1 MIWNGSKR
9 TGHRRTVFWSCFFS
23 FQMFASK
30 MHFILHEWNGVKK
43 CSLLKRASG
52 DLYFRAVFC
61 VFRHVQAKCTWFS
74 IIWNGVKRCLNVSHE
89 TCILELVLR
98 FHTSTTILP
107 KCFSQVL
114 KHVTNQF
121 LNFSGMYQKDE
132 FHSKWF
138 HKKVLK

>member
-61 VFRHVQAKCTWFS
+61 VFRRVQAKCTWFS
-74 IIWNGVKRCLNVSHE
+74 IIWNGVKMCLNVSHE
-89 TCILELVLR
+89 TCILELV
-98 FHTSTTILP
+98 FA
-107 KCFSQVL
+107 FSHIYNHFTKMLFPGAQTCHEPISQLFRDVSERWIS
-114 KHVTNQF
+114 F
-121 LNFSGMYQKDE
+121 
-132 FHSKWF
+132 
-138 HKKVLK
+138 